1 MIKDIQIERFR
12 GFQSLNISDFGQFNV
27 IVGENNSGK
36 SSLLE
41 ALLLMGNPNNPS
53 LCMLVDGLRDWKQTK
68 DSNDATLLF
77 YKRQFE
83 IPITLSVDFDTME
96 NREIQIHLFQ
106 EQINTVNLE
115 IEKKEPISNLS
126 PLDYGYQIEAR
137 VQNEFGIQDLQSRL
151 TYKRDDKKVQITFDP
166 HYGEHLNMHY
176 VASRH
181 LNVSDQGFDK
191 MVEHK
196 EKSILINA
204 LQLLEPELKDI
215 VRIDKQLFVDLG
227 FEQMLPINVLGD
239 GFRTILSLVS
249 LVYASQGGILLV
261 DEIDNGL
268 HYSSMKAMWKVLF
281 QVAQAYQVQ
290 LIATSHNLDSIRAY
304 NAILETNKDIQDK
317 ARIFALRRLSANQ
330 SKAYK
335 YVYEQFNYLLKEE
348 VELR

>member
-1 MIKDIQIERFR
+1 
-12 GFQSLNISDFGQFNV
+12 
-27 IVGENNSGK
+27 
-36 SSLLE
+36 
-41 ALLLMGNPNNPS
+41 
-53 LCMLVDGLRDWKQTK
+53 MLVDGLRDWKQTK

-83 IPITLSVDFDTME
+83 NPITLSVDFDTIE
-96 NREIQIHLFQ
+96 SRKIQIRLFQ

-115 IEKKEPISNLS
+115 IEKREPISNLS

-137 VQNEFGIQDLQSRL
+137 IQNKFGIQDIQSRL
-151 TYKRDDKKVQITFDP
+151 TYKQEDKKVQITFDP

-181 LNVSDQGFDK
+181 LKVSDQGFDQ

-196 EKSILINA
+196 EKSVLIDA
-204 LQLLEPELKDI
+204 LKSLEPALKDI

-249 LVYASQGGILLV
+249 LIYTSQGGVLLV

-304 NAILETNKDIQDK
+304 NAVLEEDKDIQDK
-317 ARIFALRRLSANQ
+317 TRIFALRRLPTNQ

-335 YVYEQFNYLLKEE
+335 YVYDQFNYLLKEE